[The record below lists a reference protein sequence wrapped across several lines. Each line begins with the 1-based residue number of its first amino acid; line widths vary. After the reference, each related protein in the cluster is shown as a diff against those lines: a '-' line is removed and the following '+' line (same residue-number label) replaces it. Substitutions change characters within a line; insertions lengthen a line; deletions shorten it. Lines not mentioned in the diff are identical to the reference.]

1 MMLAGARA
9 MFISGH
15 DLSLL
20 LTMLTFAAVL
30 SVGFGLLY
38 AMPLASRIERVR
50 KGTARIAGGE
60 LESEVP
66 VEGHD
71 EVKGTATDGQ
81 SRGVGTH
88 HRDATFARYRSP
100 LGAVLESDRLPAA

>member
-20 LTMLTFAAVL
+20 LTMLSFAAAL

-38 AMPLASRIERVR
+38 AMPLSSRIERV
-50 KGTARIAGGE
+50 
-60 LESEVP
+60 SQ
-66 VEGHD
+66 
-71 EVKGTATDGQ
+71 DG
-81 SRGVGTH
+81 
-88 HRDATFARYRSP
+88 P
-100 LGAVLESDRLPAA
+100 DRRRPTGL